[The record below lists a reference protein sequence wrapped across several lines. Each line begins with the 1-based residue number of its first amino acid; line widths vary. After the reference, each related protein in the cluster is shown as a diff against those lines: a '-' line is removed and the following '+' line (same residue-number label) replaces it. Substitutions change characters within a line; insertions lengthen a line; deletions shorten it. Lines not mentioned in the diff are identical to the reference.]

1 MRKARNYLF
10 YSENSGTPNEMRNED
25 SLRIY
30 SRLISK

>member
-10 YSENSGTPNEMRNED
+10 YLENSGAPNEMNNQD